1 MSITVNRLIGIVF
14 PLHCKVSVFPLLDF
28 VCSHLP
34 FTTILSHS
42 AHVALFQSR
51 TRRLHHHLVLDT
63 FPGFA
68 EPVFVDYEQRQW
80 RVHDRMEGG
89 SEHLYIQQFN
99 QQYNDPLHEG
109 KRSLSV
115 VTMAL

>member
-14 PLHCKVSVFPLLDF
+14 PLHYKVSVFPLLDF

-89 SEHLYIQQFN
+89 SEHLYIQQSN